1 MKDVIIS
8 ITGSQYEASG
18 PEDAIELVTD
28 GQYWYKNGRWCS
40 PARAR

>member
-18 PEDAIELVTD
+18 PEDAIELVT
-28 GQYWYKNGRWCS
+28 GR
-40 PARAR
+40 PVLL